1 MGEGRLIVAVDSYR
15 EGLEGL
21 VESLAPMV
29 SGFKVGLPL
38 LISRGAGVLA
48 SIRSRAGGAMVI
60 ADLKLADIG
69 EVMVETVKAVERY
82 VDAVI
87 AHSFVGYSGAL
98 ERLKEYL
105 DSRGVRLVVVASM
118 SHAGSGD
125 VYDKAFDHVMEV
137 VRKTDPWGLVAPATR
152 PCVIS
157 AIRAR
162 LGQRYRILAPGVG
175 AQGAR
180 PGDALCAGADYE
192 IVGRA
197 VMASRDPVKAA
208 ADIIEA
214 QKRAG
219 ESCGAPRTC

>member
-15 EGLEGL
+15 EGLEGI

-38 LISRGAGVLA
+38 LISRGAEALA

-69 EVMVETVKAVERY
+69 DVMVETVEAVERY

-98 ERLKEYL
+98 ERLKVYL
-105 DSRGVRLVVVASM
+105 DSKGIKLVLVASM
-118 SHAGSGD
+118 SHAGSGE
-125 VYDKAFDHVMEV
+125 VYDRAFDYIVEV
-137 VRKTDPWGLVAPATR
+137 IKKADPWGVVAPATR
-152 PCVIS
+152 PAIVS
-157 AIRAR
+157 AIRDR
-162 LGQRYRILAPGVG
+162 LGRKYRILAPGVG
-175 AQGAR
+175 AQGAK

-208 ADIIEA
+208 AEIIEA

-219 ESCGAPRTC
+219 ESCRA

>member
-1 MGEGRLIVAVDSYR
+1 MAVDSYR
-15 EGLEGL
+15 EGLEGI

-38 LISRGAGVLA
+38 LISRGAETLA

-69 EVMVETVKAVERY
+69 DVMVETVKAVERY

-87 AHSFVGYSGAL
+87 AHSFVGYSGAI
-98 ERLKEYL
+98 EQLKAYL
-105 DSRGVRLVVVASM
+105 DSKGIKLVLVASM
-118 SHAGSGD
+118 SHAGSGE
-125 VYDKAFDHVMEV
+125 VYDRALDYIVEV
-137 VRKTDPWGLVAPATR
+137 VRRADPWGVVAPATR
-152 PCVIS
+152 PAVVS
-157 AIRAR
+157 VLRER

-175 AQGAR
+175 AQGAK

-208 ADIIEA
+208 AEIIEA

-219 ESCGAPRTC
+219 ESCRASRTY

>member
-15 EGLEGL
+15 EGLEGI

-38 LISRGAGVLA
+38 LISRGAEALA

-69 EVMVETVKAVERY
+69 DIMVETVEAVERY

-98 ERLKEYL
+98 ERLKVYL
-105 DSRGVRLVVVASM
+105 DSKGIKLVLVASM
-118 SHAGSGD
+118 SHAGSGE
-125 VYDKAFDHVMEV
+125 VYDRAFDYIVEV
-137 VRKTDPWGLVAPATR
+137 IKKADPWGVVAPATR
-152 PCVIS
+152 PAIVS
-157 AIRAR
+157 AIRDR
-162 LGQRYRILAPGVG
+162 LGRRYRILAPGVG
-175 AQGAR
+175 AQGAK

-208 ADIIEA
+208 AEIIEA

-219 ESCGAPRTC
+219 ESCRA